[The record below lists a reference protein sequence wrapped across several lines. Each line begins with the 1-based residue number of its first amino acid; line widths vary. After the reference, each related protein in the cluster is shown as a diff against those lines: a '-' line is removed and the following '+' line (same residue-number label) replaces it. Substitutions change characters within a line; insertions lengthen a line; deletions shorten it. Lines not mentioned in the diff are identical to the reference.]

1 LSFGSSPIGKYTVQ
15 EYFGIDFYARPAEL
29 CNYPMFFNSK
39 FTENIYDFLH
49 WIDDTRINP
58 STSREWTLK
67 IELCCEDLQR
77 LGVLN
82 DASDIKLLGKVILPT
97 QFYNEGKIK
106 EITVDYDSSN
116 EIGKNISLKG
126 VV

>member
-1 LSFGSSPIGKYTVQ
+1 
-15 EYFGIDFYARPAEL
+15 
-29 CNYPMFFNSK
+29 
-39 FTENIYDFLH
+39 
-49 WIDDTRINP
+49 
-58 STSREWTLK
+58 
-67 IELCCEDLQR
+67 
-77 LGVLN
+77 VLN